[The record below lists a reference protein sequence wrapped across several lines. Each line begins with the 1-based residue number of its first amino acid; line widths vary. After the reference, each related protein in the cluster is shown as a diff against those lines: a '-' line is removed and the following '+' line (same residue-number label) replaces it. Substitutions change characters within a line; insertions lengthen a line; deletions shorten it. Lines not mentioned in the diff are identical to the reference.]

1 MQIMTVKEVADFL
14 RLKEATVCRLA
25 AEGKLPGVKVGKSWR
40 FDRAAL
46 EKLVSGLHFNVIDG
60 ADGGTQ
66 YVKN

>member
-60 ADGGTQ
+60 AEGEAR

>member
-46 EKLVSGLHFNVIDG
+46 EKLVGGLHFNVIDG
-60 ADGGTQ
+60 AEGETR